1 MTVFGGSVR
10 AARLAAAA
18 ALAVV
23 LGTAATL
30 SGIGAST
37 AFADDSPGGVRPVKA
52 PPRVR
57 TW

>member
-37 AFADDSPGGVRPVKA
+37 AFADDSPGGGFVR
-52 PPRVR
+52 
-57 TW
+57 